1 VTASAPDR
9 LIVPLPT
16 RRATTRFGRGL
27 ATHLGPSD
35 LVILEGA
42 LGAGKTFLARSI
54 CRGLGLPAF
63 LPVTSPT
70 FTLVQEYETS
80 PVIAHAD
87 LYRLLGLGGG
97 SGGLYDVGLDALRD
111 DGAVLL
117 VEWGLPFI
125 EELGGDAL
133 VIDLALAP
141 RAAHVSA
148 TGARARDLVRALAAG
163 E

>member
-1 VTASAPDR
+1 MTPEPDS
-9 LIVPLPT
+9 LTVELST

-27 ATHLGPSD
+27 ATHLVAGD
-35 LVILEGA
+35 LVILEGP

-54 CRGLGLPAF
+54 CRGLGLPAA

-70 FTLVQEYETS
+70 FTLVQEYETL

-87 LYRLLGLGGG
+87 LYRLLGGGD
-97 SGGLYDVGLDALRD
+97 LHDLGLDALRD

-117 VEWGLPFI
+117 VEWGMPFV

-133 VIDLALAP
+133 IIELAVAP
-141 RAAHVSA
+141 REACVSA
-148 TGARARDLVRALAAG
+148 TGVRSRQLLRALSVTT
-163 E
+163 